1 MAKIAHVDIPHN
13 FLMTK
18 QICQKI
24 CKSEMQKNEI
34 FAHDLFYG
42 AYHQGDKIERAYAL
56 KYTVGLS
63 IVSHFKR
70 YIRAF
75 IFLTVGYQLF
85 LRICTK

>member
-18 QICQKI
+18 QIWQKI

-56 KYTVGLS
+56 AGTVL
-63 IVSHFKR
+63 V
-70 YIRAF
+70 
-75 IFLTVGYQLF
+75 LTDR
-85 LRICTK
+85 LRPFCCYFQTST